1 MMANLMTACGD
12 VNRWH
17 HNRIPTPLDQ
27 QTVVLMNRDT
37 LYSFAVVDLAEGKA
51 SPNAGSA

>member
-1 MMANLMTACGD
+1 MANLMTACGD